1 MRLITILAS
10 CAILAPS
17 LAISPRGRRVD
28 GSKALKTVSAKKGL
42 ASTKKKKRVVATMTA
57 GEDMGVAHR
66 YFAAAPEDSRF
77 YFRALGIRGGGAEI
91 PPADGLPGGPPRG
104 GETAA
109 GETPEDILS
118 YGGSHQDQLQG
129 LLAVLAT

>member
-1 MRLITILAS
+1 MSSPGSSPAPPKAAHTIRTFT
-10 CAILAPS
+10 P
-17 LAISPRGRRVD
+17 GTYTRRVTRRT
-28 GSKALKTVSAKKGL
+28 KTKDIGF
-42 ASTKKKKRVVATMTA
+42 
-57 GEDMGVAHR
+57 AHR

-77 YFRALGIRGGGAEI
+77 YFRALGIRGGGGEI

-109 GETPEDILS
+109 REAPEDILS